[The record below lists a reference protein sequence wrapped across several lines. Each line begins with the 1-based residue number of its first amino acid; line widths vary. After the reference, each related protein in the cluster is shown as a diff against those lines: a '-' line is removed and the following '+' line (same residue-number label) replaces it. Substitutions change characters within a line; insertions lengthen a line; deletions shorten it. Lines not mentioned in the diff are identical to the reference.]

1 MKWKTESMVIWA
13 LIFLRLAFSW
23 WVYGNATSS
32 EIFEIAAVV
41 TGVFDGIGIIFI
53 LVSLLS
59 SAFDAEFP
67 TVRSVLF
74 FSGVPSL
81 FLLIVYMVLFHKK
94 LDREEDPITK
104 FLKVADRSQEL
115 RNRFTKEQIKIILWV
130 EQWAKIEYVT
140 NFKRAVENDY
150 FIAAGGLILLK
161 TLGDIKSL
169 HLKTEDGYSSKVFVS
184 IKKTRRLLDS
194 VQSKIDFMREEESK
208 KEKDLYYDIHVRRA
222 QIISELVEEGIKDVE
237 FLYGVTKN

>member
-1 MKWKTESMVIWA
+1 MKWKTESVLIWA

-23 WVYGNATSS
+23 WVYGNATNS

-41 TGVFDGIGIIFI
+41 TGVLDGIGIIFI

-81 FLLIVYMVLFHKK
+81 FLLIGYLIVFRKK
-94 LDREEDPITK
+94 IDQKKDPITIFFAVDK
-104 FLKVADRSQEL
+104 RSQEL

-130 EQWAKIEYVT
+130 EQWAKIEYAT

-161 TLGDIKSL
+161 TLGDIKGL

-194 VQSKIDFMREEESK
+194 IQNKIEFMREEESK

-222 QIISELVEEGIKDVE
+222 QIISDLVEEGIKDVE
-237 FLYGVTKN
+237 FLHGVTKN